1 MADFMTLTAFATTLS
16 TRGSGPKASTDLQ
29 LSPVP
34 FDDQFKVF
42 FTLPTAGAVT
52 VELFNQIGQRVQTV
66 VVDKSFGPGTHSVDV
81 DGARLKTGFYVAA
94 VTINGQVVSKK
105 TIKL

>member
-1 MADFMTLTAFATTLS
+1 MNLADFGIALGVRGAGTT
-16 TRGSGPKASTDLQ
+16 KIEAQLQ

-34 FDDQFKVF
+34 FDGQFKVG
-42 FTLPTAGAVT
+42 FTLPTAGLVT
-52 VELFNQIGQRVQTV
+52 VELFDQVGRRVQTV
-66 VVDKSFGPGTHSVDV
+66 VADKNFPSGTQTVSVD
-81 DGARLKTGFYVAA
+81 GSQLAAGFYVAA